1 MPRQYLIFIILLALP
16 IAHLAGA
23 LDEPQNATRQAALAS
38 ITNANYTLLFVDK
51 GIANAEFRRENVVDA
66 VSRLAEARRLY
77 ARSTALF
84 GEGDYAGANRN
95 ASEATNLA
103 HQAFSSIPITRTE
116 SLNRV
121 EALSLLE
128 SVNDD
133 ITFVDIKI
141 AVAEAEHTKV
151 TSAVPR
157 LAEARRLARQA
168 SAALDGGD
176 FQKSAKLSA
185 NAKALVQDA
194 LWSIGTESVPFS
206 RIVAAFS
213 SLFSLILFVFL
224 YSKGKISVTVRHY
237 GSSRGASSG
246 LLGLPD
252 TKKIGVDLEYS
263 SQSGQ
268 PGDDSPQS
276 SILPGSD
283 KKI

>member
-1 MPRQYLIFIILLALP
+1 MARQYFIFIILLALP
-16 IAHLAGA
+16 LAHLAGA
-23 LDEPQNATRQAALAS
+23 LDEQQNATMQKALAS
-38 ITNANYTLLFVDK
+38 ITNANYTILFVDK
-51 GIANAEFRRENVVDA
+51 GIAKAEFRRENVVDA

-84 GEGDYAGANRN
+84 GGGDYAGANRN

-103 HQAFSSIPITRTE
+103 YQAFSSIPITRTE

-121 EALSLLE
+121 EALSFLD

-133 ITFVDIKI
+133 ILFVDMKI
-141 AVAEAEHTKV
+141 AVAEAERTMV

-157 LAEARRLARQA
+157 LAEARRLARLA

-185 NAKALVQDA
+185 SAKALVRDA
-194 LWSIGTESVPFS
+194 LWSIGKESVPFS

-213 SLFSLILFVFL
+213 SLLSLALLLFL

-237 GSSRGASSG
+237 GSTRGASSG
-246 LLGLPD
+246 ILGLPD
-252 TKKIGVDLEYS
+252 TKKVGVDLEYS
-263 SQSGQ
+263 SSGEQ
-268 PGDDSPQS
+268 LGDNPP
-276 SILPGSD
+276 SILPGFG